1 MLVLL
6 MGFRSFLASGKFC
19 TTNIHQELH
28 KHQEFDTNLRQALED
43 TLYRIDRQMKITSA
57 VYGCEHIDDPSVY
70 KHSGSLPVKEIPFC
84 GGISAS
90 IALIRGADSIIATIG
105 SALCFISKDGK
116 PNRLGTGSNRED
128 NVKKNCDSA
137 DKFPHILMESMKD
150 ADFVMM
156 ASGSL
161 MDLMPVQQ
169 LTDFVTER
177 INLRVNMDTV
187 CNDLLHHCA
196 SEMADKVSSD
206 TCVLIL
212 RSKDREGDAK
222 EKTDGDAAVPT
233 EKEQDDTEEGS
244 ELEIGKS
251 YSCSKSRFMHAFG
264 P

>member
-6 MGFRSFLASGKFC
+6 MGFCSFLASGKFC

-116 PNRLGTGSNRED
+116 PNRLGTGSNREG
-128 NVKKNCDSA
+128 KIKTYRRQ
-137 DKFPHILMESMKD
+137 E
-150 ADFVMM
+150 
-156 ASGSL
+156 
-161 MDLMPVQQ
+161 
-169 LTDFVTER
+169 
-177 INLRVNMDTV
+177 
-187 CNDLLHHCA
+187 
-196 SEMADKVSSD
+196 VSSWVCCRLD
-206 TCVLIL
+206 N
-212 RSKDREGDAK
+212 
-222 EKTDGDAAVPT
+222 
-233 EKEQDDTEEGS
+233 
-244 ELEIGKS
+244 
-251 YSCSKSRFMHAFG
+251 YSCILTCFQIM
-264 P
+264 